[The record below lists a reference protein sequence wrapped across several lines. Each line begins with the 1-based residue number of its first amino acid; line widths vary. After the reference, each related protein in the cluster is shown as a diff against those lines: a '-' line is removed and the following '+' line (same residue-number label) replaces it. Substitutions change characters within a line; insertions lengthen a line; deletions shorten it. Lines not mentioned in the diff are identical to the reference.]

1 MKKIYTL
8 ICVFA
13 VSLTA
18 ISQVINNDVLINPIQ
33 KHNNQVALDNLVEQ
47 TVNSSFNSTS
57 TLIWESDFSDPNDWV
72 IDNQGGGGGAFGW
85 TIDATVDSWYYGGA
99 NPPISINSTSEEIL
113 EVSNGN
119 PTGAGTQLLN
129 VTYNLTTAQ
138 PIDILGSID
147 QQMRYFH
154 LKSLVQDLMMCK
166 LCKLVQMVLIS
177 QLLQII

>member
-8 ICVFA
+8 ICVFV

-33 KHNNQVALDNLVEQ
+33 KHNNQVVLDNLVEQ

-85 TIDATVDSWYYGGA
+85 TIDATVDSWYFNGG
-99 NPPISINSTSEEIL
+99 ISSTSGGNFA

-119 PTGAGTQLLN
+119 PVNT
-129 VTYNLTTAQ
+129 
-138 PIDILGSID
+138 D
-147 QQMRYFH
+147 
-154 LKSLVQDLMMCK
+154 K
-166 LCKLVQMVLIS
+166 
-177 QLLQII
+177 